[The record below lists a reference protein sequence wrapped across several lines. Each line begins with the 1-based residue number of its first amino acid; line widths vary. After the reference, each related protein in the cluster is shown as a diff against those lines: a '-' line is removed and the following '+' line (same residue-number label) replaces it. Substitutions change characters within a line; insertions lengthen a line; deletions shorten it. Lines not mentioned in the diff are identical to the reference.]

1 MRRLPVKDKLAG
13 PVLIALAIHACLFA
27 LLFVSYTKEPEL
39 PESRPV
45 VKARLYQLESQN
57 RAEKSTAQKIAGD
70 AEKTAAKQHESEQ
83 LEQQKRQQ
91 QAAQRKQEQER
102 QQAAARAAEAKR
114 KQEQQAAEAKKLAE
128 QKAAAARKQR
138 EQEQAQQK
146 KREAELAAKKAAE
159 EQQRAREQA
168 KRQAE
173 EAERRRA
180 EEAKQAAALAELLAE
195 QTRYQREQADRQTQE
210 EIGRLHDLITDL
222 ISSNWIR
229 PAGTRNGM
237 EVELVVEFLAD
248 GRITNVRINKSSGY
262 AAYDNSAVAAIRSVG
277 RVREIQNLEH
287 AVYERS
293 FRQLR
298 MAFKPEDLGL

>member
-13 PVLIALAIHACLFA
+13 PILLALAIHACLFA

-45 VKARLYQLESQN
+45 IKARLYQLESQN

-91 QAAQRKQEQER
+91 AAQRKQEQER

-114 KQEQQAAEAKKLAE
+114 KQEQQAAAAKKLAE
-128 QKAAAARKQR
+128 EKAAAARKQR

-168 KRQAE
+168 RREAQ

-180 EEAKQAAALAELLAE
+180 AEAKQAAALAEVLAE
-195 QTRYQREQADRQTQE
+195 QTRYQRELADRQTQE
-210 EIGRLHDLITDL
+210 EIGRLHDLIIDL

-237 EVELVVEFLAD
+237 QVELLVEFLPD
-248 GRITNVRINKSSGY
+248 GRITNVRINQSSGY
-262 AAYDNSAVAAIRSVG
+262 AAYDNSAVAAIKGVG
-277 RVREIQNLEH
+277 RVREIQNLER